1 MSVENGPQLIVPAK
15 SEPYYWSRE
24 LAWKIIESA
33 EFHPRGQ
40 ENLEIMKQTP
50 VIFPFAPHCGHL
62 DTAIVLKAF
71 PEKFRPKLT
80 LLAAGD
86 YWFNNPFKYFV
97 AIGMGKIYKLPR
109 KKYTLELFRKV
120 FYKEIPE
127 LLNKGESVL
136 FSPEGTRSN
145 PDTPFAERKF
155 KKGLG
160 ALMIATEGQYPVIP
174 IRIFGAEYL
183 FPKKNW
189 FPNFKLAKK
198 AHIEVVFDDPAPYDP
213 AKSWQGIT
221 QEVQNRMVNLQ
232 PSAYLVLTSRDLS

>member
-97 AIGMGKIYKLPR
+97 AIGMEKFINYLEKNTHWNYSEKYSI
-109 KKYTLELFRKV
+109 KKF
-120 FYKEIPE
+120 
-127 LLNKGESVL
+127 LNSSIRVNL
-136 FSPEGTRSN
+136 FSFHP
-145 PDTPFAERKF
+145 
-155 KKGLG
+155 KGLG
-160 ALMIATEGQYPVIP
+160 VTLTPPLLKEN
-174 IRIFGAEYL
+174 L
-183 FPKKNW
+183 KK
-189 FPNFKLAKK
+189 
-198 AHIEVVFDDPAPYDP
+198 
-213 AKSWQGIT
+213 G
-221 QEVQNRMVNLQ
+221 
-232 PSAYLVLTSRDLS
+232 